1 MKETFGFGEIDEFAE
16 SYRGW
21 IDEALKKGWHRR
33 EQKWTESIAVGSES
47 FVNSTKE
54 LLGAD
59 GIGRKVRER
68 EDTFELREHTIPYN
82 AILGHGNAVLSH
94 KNRYLWECID

>member
-1 MKETFGFGEIDEFAE
+1 MDEFAT

-21 IDEALKKGWHRR
+21 IDEAPEKAVLHRD
-33 EQKWTESIAVGSES
+33 QKWTESIAVGGES
-47 FVNSTKE
+47 FVNMSKE

-82 AILGHGNAVLSH
+82 SILGHENAALSCP
-94 KNRYLWECID
+94 NRYVWKRFD